1 MSRIHVKCMRKFW
14 SRRFK
19 TIRKSDRRVDSFGS
33 SSVVPIMN
41 TMNLPKTVK
50 IVVLPITY
58 PAPTTRFERKM
69 EENVGREV
77 MRAINSWLYE
87 N

>member
-1 MSRIHVKCMRKFW
+1 
-14 SRRFK
+14 
-19 TIRKSDRRVDSFGS
+19 
-33 SSVVPIMN
+33 MN
-41 TMNLPKTVK
+41 SMNLPKTVK